1 MKFAK
6 FFIFMVGT
14 LLICSCKT
22 VSATKDESIYVMVY
36 DYNNTGIKDVSVSL
50 DGFEIGKTDVYGRF
64 VYPYNFNEKKTHEIY
79 ITKAG
84 FESISETIKS
94 INGDLVLYY
103 KLYDANTY
111 ARLAEE
117 NLDNEKID
125 SAFNNIDKAIQIEPR
140 EDYLFLKAIILKKL
154 NREDELKIF
163 LEKIQNTKYK
173 SYLIK
178 HAE

>member
-1 MKFAK
+1 MKFIK
-6 FFIFMVGT
+6 FFT
-14 LLICSCKT
+14 LMIGILLLWSCKT
-22 VSATKDESIYVMVY
+22 VPVTKDESIYVMVY

-64 VYPYNFNEKKTHEIY
+64 VYPYSLSEKKIHEIY
-79 ITKAG
+79 IKKAG
-84 FESISETIKS
+84 FESISETIKN

-125 SAFNNIDKAIQIEPR
+125 SALNYIDKAVQIESR
-140 EDYLFLKAIILKKL
+140 EDYLFFKAIVLHKL
-154 NREDELKIF
+154 NREDELKNL

-173 SYLIK
+173 SYLMK
-178 HAE
+178 HTE